1 MPLRSDIVGV
11 VLAGGASSRMGV
23 DKAILPLGGA
33 PIITYA
39 ARALSDVFADVI
51 VSSGGEKRYSFLG
64 LKEITDVFKNSGPL
78 GGIHAALLHARD
90 RSVFVIACDLP
101 SVNRGLIEYVLGSGE
116 ATRTKVASAE
126 GRVQPL
132 FGLYDAKIL
141 PHVEHCLLERSL
153 GVVRALDGYDHDVV
167 TIGPSL
173 PFFHPNILHNI
184 NTRSDYDTIA
194 GNRDEHER
202 R

>member
-39 ARALSDVFADVI
+39 PKALSDVFSDVI

-78 GGIHAALLHARD
+78 GGIHAALLDAQD
-90 RSVFVIACDLP
+90 RPVFVIACDLP
-101 SVNRGLIEYVLGSGE
+101 FVNRELVEYVLGSGE
-116 ATRTKVASAE
+116 STRTRVASAE

-141 PHVEHCLLERSL
+141 QHIERCLQERSL
-153 GVVRALDGYDHDVV
+153 SVLKALDGYDHDVV
-167 TIGPSL
+167 PIGPSL
-173 PFFHPNILHNI
+173 PFFRPNILQNI
-184 NTRSDYDTIA
+184 NTLSDYRSTA
-194 GNRDEHER
+194 GNTFEKQKS
-202 R
+202 